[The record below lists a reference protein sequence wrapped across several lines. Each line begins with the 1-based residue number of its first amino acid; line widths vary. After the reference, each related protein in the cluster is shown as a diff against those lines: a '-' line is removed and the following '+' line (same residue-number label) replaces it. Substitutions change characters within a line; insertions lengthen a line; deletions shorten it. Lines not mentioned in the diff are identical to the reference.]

1 MFLSEIRSKYT
12 FDLVSQSLTM
22 GIEISFSQFSSF
34 VSMEY
39 DEFDFSL
46 L

>member
-1 MFLSEIRSKYT
+1 MFLSKIRSKYT
-12 FDLVSQSLTM
+12 FDVSQSLTM